1 MSKENRGRIT
11 RRDFLRLFGLS
22 LVTAVG
28 VSPEDVEAKM
38 FRFDVEKGRSNK
50 SHIKEVVK
58 VENLNEREFEENTE
72 GPRVDVR
79 VVQKDDFATQFP
91 EEIFDPINPKAHNI
105 YGCNRFSGDAEQC
118 LEIDPNKRDDL
129 RMWFKSPYYGY
140 YHDSANSKLNP
151 RFLVAAQVLDSGLI
165 GVSVAGVRRKLAADQ
180 CAVFDVSYQE
190 YWEGSFFDT
199 EMRFTLCSNPEEGGG
214 GILLDS
220 HRLK

>member
-91 EEIFDPINPKAHNI
+91 EEI
-105 YGCNRFSGDAEQC
+105 
-118 LEIDPNKRDDL
+118 
-129 RMWFKSPYYGY
+129 
-140 YHDSANSKLNP
+140 
-151 RFLVAAQVLDSGLI
+151 
-165 GVSVAGVRRKLAADQ
+165 
-180 CAVFDVSYQE
+180 
-190 YWEGSFFDT
+190 
-199 EMRFTLCSNPEEGGG
+199 
-214 GILLDS
+214 
-220 HRLK
+220 